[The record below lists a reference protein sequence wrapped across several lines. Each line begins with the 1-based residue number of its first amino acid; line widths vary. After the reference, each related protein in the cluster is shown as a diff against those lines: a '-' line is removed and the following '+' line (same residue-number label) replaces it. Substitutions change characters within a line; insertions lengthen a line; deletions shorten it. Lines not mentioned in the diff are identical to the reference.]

1 MKKIVHIAGMD
12 SYEGHESGNYIV
24 FKTFRKLPYES
35 IHIFGCAKH
44 WGDPDTFFVP
54 LTSTASQVGLEDRFD
69 AADVV
74 IIYDTLLE
82 PETLRKIYDKHKCDI
97 VWVGMV
103 HDFFTGGCSY
113 PTECSRFQDSCG
125 SCPQLIGDK
134 FASHTGNENK
144 PPSSDEKD
152 QTYQLM
158 QRKLNLLKDIPIYG
172 VGVSNYSVDLMR
184 TSSLLKDKHCECI
197 PIPFDIP
204 TSPLSRDEA
213 KQQLN
218 LPTDKFNILWG
229 TTQPHMPRKG
239 RKYVDESMNYLYNLM
254 KEKNINT
261 DTVLFTT
268 VGPMPNPPFSETQ
281 PFNWKHI
288 GYAPTREILSS
299 VYKSANVGLQTTI
312 EDAGPMMS
320 VECLSNQTP
329 LVSFDRCVSADIIEN
344 GKNGFLVDTYDS
356 KSFGKSIFKVYE
368 SDVDM
373 GINAD
378 FYVKRFN
385 NEEQTMKKWQTLI
398 ERITSQ

>member
-1 MKKIVHIAGMD
+1 MK
-12 SYEGHESGNYIV
+12 
-24 FKTFRKLPYES
+24 
-35 IHIFGCAKH
+35 
-44 WGDPDTFFVP
+44 
-54 LTSTASQVGLEDRFD
+54 
-69 AADVV
+69 
-74 IIYDTLLE
+74 
-82 PETLRKIYDKHKCDI
+82 
-97 VWVGMV
+97 
-103 HDFFTGGCSY
+103 
-113 PTECSRFQDSCG
+113 
-125 SCPQLIGDK
+125 
-134 FASHTGNENK
+134 
-144 PPSSDEKD
+144 
-152 QTYQLM
+152 
-158 QRKLNLLKDIPIYG
+158 
-172 VGVSNYSVDLMR
+172 

-288 GYAPTREILSS
+288 GYAPTREILST
-299 VYKSANVGLQTTI
+299 VYKSADVGLQTTI

-344 GKNGFLVDTYDS
+344 GKNGYLVSHWGNRSLKCMSLKLTW
-356 KSFGKSIFKVYE
+356 
-368 SDVDM
+368 
-373 GINAD
+373 A
-378 FYVKRFN
+378 
-385 NEEQTMKKWQTLI
+385 
-398 ERITSQ
+398 